1 VSKYDN
7 MLSSTKKNILQR
19 IETGNK
25 GQIYFAEDFMDIAN
39 NEQVR
44 LALSRLTKENALSRL
59 GHGIYVYP
67 KTDPLLG
74 KVRPSL
80 EDIAQAVAQRDKIT
94 IKPTGAYALN
104 RIGLST
110 QVPMKVVYLTNGDSR
125 TIKIGKNTIQFRK
138 TSARKMAYQ
147 GEISPLIIQSLEE
160 IGKEGLTPSIAEHIR
175 QLLNKEDV
183 QTVKQNLKL
192 APHWIGETLL
202 SLLNN
207 K

>member
-1 VSKYDN
+1 
-7 MLSSTKKNILQR
+7 MLISIKKSILQR
-19 IETGNK
+19 IEVGK
-25 GQIYFAEDFMDIAN
+25 QGQIYFAEDFMDIAN

-44 LALSRLTKENALSRL
+44 LALSRLTKEGLLIRL

-67 KTDPLLG
+67 KTDLLLG

-80 EDIAQAVAQRDKIT
+80 EDIAQAVAQRAKIT

-125 TIKIGKNTIQFRK
+125 TIKIGKTTIQFRK
-138 TSARKMAYQ
+138 TSAKKMAYQ

-160 IGKEGLTPSIAEHIR
+160 IGKEGLTPAITEHIR

-183 QTVKQNLKL
+183 QIVKQNLKL

-207 K
+207 R

>member
-1 VSKYDN
+1 MSVSV
-7 MLSSTKKNILQR
+7 KKKILQR
-19 IETGNK
+19 MEAGK
-25 GQIYFAEDFMDIAN
+25 EGQIYFSEDFIDIAN

-44 LALSRLTKENALSRL
+44 LALSRLAKDGEVIRL

-80 EDIAQAVAQRDKIT
+80 ADIAQAIAQRDKIA

-110 QVPMKVVYLTNGDSR
+110 QVPMKVVFLTNGDSR

-138 TSARKMAYQ
+138 TSSKKMAYQ
-147 GEISPLIIQSLEE
+147 GEVSPLIIQSLEE
-160 IGKEGLTPSIAEHIR
+160 IGKEGLTPAITEHLR
-175 QLLNKEDV
+175 QLLNKEDFQIV
-183 QTVKQNLKL
+183 RENLKL
-192 APHWIGETLL
+192 APRWIAETLL
-202 SLLNN
+202 SILNN

>member
-1 VSKYDN
+1 MSG
-7 MLSSTKKNILQR
+7 SSKKNILKR
-19 IETGNK
+19 IEAGK
-25 GQIYFAEDFMDIAN
+25 EGQIYFAEDFIDIAN

-44 LALSRLTKENALSRL
+44 LALSRLTKEAALLRL

-67 KTDPLLG
+67 KTDPLIG

-80 EDIAQAVAQRDKIT
+80 EDIAQAIAQRDKIT

-110 QVPMKVVYLTNGDSR
+110 QVPMKVVYLTNGDSK

-138 TSARKMAYQ
+138 TSPRKMAYQ
-147 GEISPLIIQSLEE
+147 GELSPLIIQSLEE
-160 IGKEGLTPSIAEHIR
+160 IGKAGLTPAITEHIR
-175 QLLNKEDV
+175 QLLNKEDS
-183 QTVKQNLKL
+183 QTIKQNLKL
-192 APHWIGETLL
+192 APRWIAETIL
-202 SLLNN
+202 SFLNN

>member
-1 VSKYDN
+1 MSG
-7 MLSSTKKNILQR
+7 SIKKNILQR
-19 IETGNK
+19 IESGK
-25 GQIYFAEDFMDIAN
+25 EGQIYFAEDFMDIAN

-44 LALSRLTKENALSRL
+44 LALSRLTKEAALIRL
-59 GHGIYVYP
+59 GHGIYIYP
-67 KTDPLLG
+67 KTDPELG
-74 KVRPSL
+74 IMRPSL
-80 EDIAQAVAQRDKIT
+80 ETIAQAIAKRDKIV

-125 TIKIGKNTIQFRK
+125 TIKIGKGTIQFRK
-138 TSARKMAYQ
+138 TSPKKMAYQ

-160 IGKEGLTPSIAEHIR
+160 IGKEELTPAITKHIR
-175 QLLNKEDV
+175 ELLNKEDIQV
-183 QTVKQNLKL
+183 VKQNLKL
-192 APHWIGETLL
+192 APRWIAEFLL

>member
-1 VSKYDN
+1 MDRMSA
-7 MLSSTKKNILQR
+7 SAKKSILQR
-19 IETGNK
+19 IKAGEE

-44 LALSRLTKENALSRL
+44 LALSRLTKEADLIRL

-80 EDIAQAVAQRDKIT
+80 EDIAQAIAQRDKIT

-125 TIKIGKNTIQFRK
+125 TIKLGKNTIQFRK
-138 TSARKMAYQ
+138 TSPKKMAYQ
-147 GEISPLIIQSLEE
+147 GELSPLIIQSLEE
-160 IGKEGLTPSIAEHIR
+160 IGKEGLTPAITKHIR
-175 QLLNKEDV
+175 QLLNKEDI
-183 QTVKQNLKL
+183 QIVKQNLKL
-192 APHWIGETLL
+192 APRWIAETLL
-202 SLLNN
+202 SLTNN

>member
-1 VSKYDN
+1 
-7 MLSSTKKNILQR
+7 
-19 IETGNK
+19 
-25 GQIYFAEDFMDIAN
+25 MDLAN

-44 LALSRLTKENALSRL
+44 LALSRLTKEEALIRL

-67 KTDPLLG
+67 KTDPILG

-80 EDIAQAVAQRDKIT
+80 EDIAQGIAQRNKIN

-125 TIKIGKNTIQFRK
+125 TIKIGNNTIQFRK
-138 TSARKMAYQ
+138 TSPKKMAYQ
-147 GEISPLIIQSLEE
+147 GELSPLIIQSLEE
-160 IGKEGLTPSIAEHIR
+160 IGKDGLTPSTIEHIR
-175 QLLNKEDV
+175 PLLNKEEIQV
-183 QTVKQNLKL
+183 VMQNLRL
-192 APHWIGETLL
+192 APRWIAETLL
-202 SLLNN
+202 PLLGN

>member
-1 VSKYDN
+1 

-44 LALSRLTKENALSRL
+44 LALSRLTKEKALSRL